1 MLIIDN
7 HLKTDDNRP
16 KVRLFSDK
24 NILTF
29 KTQISSTNWD
39 PVFNCDNVND
49 GYRYFES
56 KLKEC
61 YDSSFKLLK
70 LSRKRASDKI
80 WMTSGLKCSSHHK
93 NRLYRKWRMTRSTKD
108 AENYKIYRRY
118 YKQVILAAEKSYFK
132 EQFDTIINSVKQLWN
147 NLASVASL
155 GRKKNKNSL

>member
-61 YDSSFKLLK
+61 YDSS
-70 LSRKRASDKI
+70 
-80 WMTSGLKCSSHHK
+80 C
-93 NRLYRKWRMTRSTKD
+93 
-108 AENYKIYRRY
+108 
-118 YKQVILAAEKSYFK
+118 
-132 EQFDTIINSVKQLWN
+132 
-147 NLASVASL
+147 
-155 GRKKNKNSL
+155 